1 MTIIGDLAREC
12 CELRLSELSA
22 ADAQHLAVVV
32 ADTIG
37 VIVGG
42 AQAAE
47 LRALAK
53 ARRARG
59 EEGPCDVLMPG
70 AGGKGELEAA
80 FLNGCAATFL
90 ELDEGM
96 RPTGHPASHV
106 VPAALACAQVTE
118 SSGRDLLEAV
128 LSGYEI
134 TARLFRAYRLRYPA
148 HPHGHFG
155 AVGAAVAVA
164 RLRGEDPAAA
174 ADVAS
179 ALPVASVW
187 QPCFEGVT
195 VRNVYSGLASW
206 IGAMSAELAASGFTG
221 SASAQA
227 TVFGE
232 LLGRLEEPSA
242 LRGIDRNQL
251 MVGRNYFKLH
261 SACALT
267 HAAID
272 AALAIRASWE
282 PCREAVTLVEVET
295 IEVNQKLNR
304 LPRNN
309 PLSKRFSLPHA
320 VAVALLHGSGD
331 PGSFAY
337 DGEVAELAHRVVVRG
352 SEEFDAQWPAS
363 ASVRMI
369 VHGQSGREEIVVE
382 NPRGYPGNQVERQ
395 ALRSK
400 FELLTGTSDE
410 DTRVFDFDVL
420 SNLADVATCRGMFT
434 RKAATTRK
442 S

>member
-1 MTIIGDLAREC
+1 VTVIGDLAREC

-22 ADAQHLAVVV
+22 ADAQHVAVVV

-42 AQAAE
+42 AQTAE
-47 LRALAK
+47 LRALVK
-53 ARRARG
+53 PRRASG
-59 EEGPCDVLMPG
+59 EEGPCDVLVPG
-70 AGGKGELEAA
+70 AGRRGELDAA
-80 FLNGCAATFL
+80 FFNGCAATFL

-106 VPAALACAQVTE
+106 VPAALACAQATE

-164 RLRGEDPAAA
+164 RLRGEDPGGAAEVA
-174 ADVAS
+174 A

-187 QPCFEGVT
+187 QPCFEGAT

-206 IGAMSAELAASGFTG
+206 IGAMSVGLAASGFTG
-221 SASAQA
+221 SASAQEA
-227 TVFGE
+227 VFTE
-232 LLGRLEEPSA
+232 LLGRVEDPGVLQ
-242 LRGIDRNQL
+242 GVDRHQV
-251 MVGRNYFKLH
+251 MIAKNYFKFH
-261 SACALT
+261 SACAMT
-267 HAAID
+267 HSAID
-272 AALAIRASWE
+272 AAIASRASS
-282 PCREAVTLVEVET
+282 REGVTFVEVET

-304 LPRNN
+304 LPVDN

-337 DGEVAELAHRVVVRG
+337 EGEVADLAHRVVVRE
-352 SEEFDAQWPAS
+352 SSDLNAEWPDS
-363 ASVRMI
+363 APVRLI
-369 VHGQSGREEIVVE
+369 LHRPSGREEIVVG
-382 NPRGYPGNQVERQ
+382 NPCGYPGNQVERE

-400 FELLTGTSDE
+400 FERLTGMSGD
-410 DTRVFDFDVL
+410 DTRVFDFDAL
-420 SNLADVATCRGMFT
+420 CDLAEVATCSDLFSRS
-434 RKAATTRK
+434 KAVDSKAE
-442 S
+442 